1 MSAATSAL
9 SRCSLAARDSP
20 VRGGCGDGAAIE
32 SEKSLPRVLN
42 AASANFSS
50 AAASESDGSAM
61 ALLLLPLTLTAVVVV
76 VLGATAMTP
85 KCSLPGDSNTSVMVD
100 SSSPH
105 LLSTWFTGV
114 PLIDALARDGVCGG
128 DVLELFG
135 SSGVGK
141 SELML
146 QLAIKCVL
154 PAELGGSDCSCV
166 LFDNDC
172 KFDARRLVVVLLAT
186 LQRVRH
192 QSVASGTTVV
202 DPDDDDD
209 ASVFDPLLRQS
220 LQRIHVIRPRD
231 VVDFVLALRA
241 LPDLLDSLPARCR
254 LLLIDSISSWHWSM
268 QNDADGS
275 LYERDLTRFVR
286 EIAERHDLVVVA
298 AKQYLYVNSNADA
311 LQQHRAVA
319 PAAFVPLHREYMR
332 RAWLELVRLRVTLTC
347 DVIDSAVYEE
357 AAEPRFVAYVVENV
371 DWRGRAPSSE
381 PPRRQSQAYHIAKT
395 GIHFA

>member
-1 MSAATSAL
+1 MSFV
-9 SRCSLAARDSP
+9 P
-20 VRGGCGDGAAIE
+20 VD
-32 SEKSLPRVLN
+32 P
-42 AASANFSS
+42 
-50 AAASESDGSAM
+50 
-61 ALLLLPLTLTAVVVV
+61 
-76 VLGATAMTP
+76 
-85 KCSLPGDSNTSVMVD
+85 
-100 SSSPH
+100 
-105 LLSTWFTGV
+105 LSTWFTGV
-114 PLIDALARDGVCGG
+114 PLIDSMVRDGVCGG
-128 DVLELFG
+128 DVVELFG

-154 PAELGGSDCSCV
+154 PAELGGSDSCCV

-186 LQRVRH
+186 LQRVRQ
-192 QSVASGTTVV
+192 QSDALSGAATAAAGN
-202 DPDDDDD
+202 DD

-220 LQRIHVIRPRD
+220 LQRIRVIRPRD

-254 LLLIDSISSWHWSM
+254 LLLLDSISCWHWSL

-275 LYERDLTRFVR
+275 LYDRDLTRFVR
-286 EIAERHDLVVVA
+286 EIAERHDLVVFA

-332 RAWLELVRLRVTLTC
+332 RAWVELVRLRVTLSC

-357 AAEPRFVAYVVENV
+357 AADPRFVAYVVENV
-371 DWRGRAPSSE
+371 DWRGRTPSSE
-381 PPRRQSQAYHIAKT
+381 PPRRQSQTYHIAKT